1 MDFKFKPIQCISK
14 ICSTFFEI
22 SLSWVA
28 IMIWALRSLRK
39 RKQWYYNE
47 SFFPSLFLCQWRGKN
62 QTILQKLGW
71 SHWSLLPQYL
81 LPLNHLQVVSYSSSS
96 FFSVPLSQQ
105 WILEASVYVLRW
117 NRQDTVAKL
126 ANSDMGC
133 WLDQRSLNW
142 TRNFPVPPVG
152 NLASGLQ
159 MHWQPAQV
167 KDGMVGSYWEEGISL
182 SPPLA

>member
-1 MDFKFKPIQCISK
+1 MPLEGQ
-14 ICSTFFEI
+14 
-22 SLSWVA
+22 
-28 IMIWALRSLRK
+28 
-39 RKQWYYNE
+39 
-47 SFFPSLFLCQWRGKN
+47 N

-81 LPLNHLQVVSYSSSS
+81 LPLNHLQVVSYNSSS
-96 FFSVPLSQQ
+96 FLSVPLSQQ

-117 NRQDTVAKL
+117 NRHDTVAKL

-159 MHWQPAQV
+159 MHWQSTQV

-182 SPPLA
+182 SLPLAYWWLCCYCKRGCLKMDPETTERVRHGKEESRFLIALVCYSRSNHILM